1 MQYFED
7 ERDTKRKKKNG
18 DIEEKNKEKGN
29 RLGER
34 RKPEQTNNEKQIR
47 WRKKKRETLQRL

>member
-1 MQYFED
+1 MQQFED

-18 DIEEKNKEKGN
+18 QIEEKNKEKSN

-34 RKPEQTNNEKQIR
+34 RKPEQTNNEKQ
-47 WRKKKRETLQRL
+47 KR